1 MTVEIRDGTNLS
13 TKANP
18 FSFPPSL
25 EWVFFFN
32 HNSIQ
37 RVRLAMLHFLLYH
50 VSRNDII
57 NIVIKSNSAHDIIRY
72 LGYK

>member
-1 MTVEIRDGTNLS
+1 MTLEIRDGTNLS

-37 RVRLAMLHFLLYH
+37 RVRLAMLHYFFYH
-50 VSRNDII
+50 VSSNAII
-57 NIVIKSNSAHDIIRY
+57 NIIIKSNSVHDLI
-72 LGYK
+72 

>member
-1 MTVEIRDGTNLS
+1 MTLEIRDGTNLS

-25 EWVFFFN
+25 ERVFFFN

-37 RVRLAMLHFLLYH
+37 RVRLAMLEKRTTYMNRILNLMGHQI
-50 VSRNDII
+50 D
-57 NIVIKSNSAHDIIRY
+57 
-72 LGYK
+72 